1 VDIADAIQ
9 IVLSLARD
17 NVIDDDELQAER
29 DRQLE
34 ALDTVE
40 DFVVNQLG
48 DD

>member
-1 VDIADAIQ
+1 MDIADAIQ

>member
-1 VDIADAIQ
+1 MNLADAMQ

-17 NVIDDDELQAER
+17 NVIDDDDLQAER

-34 ALDTVE
+34 AVDTVE